1 MKIKWGMMM
10 TDGRGKLGGQVASKN
25 RSGAYVRTKVTPVN
39 PRTSYQSAVRQNL
52 AVISKSWD
60 LLTEKL
66 RDSWNAAANSGEWNR
81 TDIFG
86 DSRKPTGKNLFTSI
100 NLVSQRT
107 TNTGILDVPAKAG
120 FGVSNTLTFNT
131 VFVAEGVEPVM
142 ELGVAVSGDI
152 TAGTR
157 FEVQATPPV
166 SAGRSYFEND
176 YRFISAT
183 NQVTEGNQTLEIGT
197 QWFNKFGNISEAQVG
212 SKISVRYRQVLNG
225 QVTPWQSTV
234 AIIANATP

>member
-39 PRTSYQSAVRQNL
+39 PRTSYQSAVRQML
-52 AVISKSWD
+52 AIVSKSWD
-60 LLTEKL
+60 TLSENART
-66 RDSWNAAANSGEWNR
+66 SWNAAADSGDWNR
-81 TDIFG
+81 NDIFG

-107 TNTGILDVPAKAG
+107 TNTPILQVPRKAG
-120 FGVSNTLTFNT
+120 FAVSNTSTFTAGIGDIPGQLSANL
-131 VFVAEGVEPVM
+131 VVQ
-142 ELGVAVSGDI
+142 VSGDI
-152 TAGTR
+152 TTGTR

-166 SAGRSYFEND
+166 SAGRFYFENE

-183 NQVTEGNQTLEIGT
+183 NAVTEGANTLNLGA
-197 QWFNKFGNISEAQVG
+197 QWSNKFGEVSEEQLG
-212 SKISVRYRQVLNG
+212 KKIAIRYRQVLDG
-225 QVTPWQSTV
+225 QVTPWQSAV
-234 AIIANATP
+234 AILEA